1 MHPPTARGRFPEQT
15 DTYREDSYLKNT
27 MKKRWIP
34 VLLAVLLWAGMLTHA
49 AAYIYNPF
57 TDVSPSAWYYSD
69 VMNAVQSGLING
81 KTDTTF
87 CPDDY
92 LTYAAAVKLASCL
105 NQLWWNGSVTLTTG
119 MPWYRNYA
127 DYAWTVGIITEEYAW
142 NNCATR
148 GRFLA
153 MFANAIPAD
162 ALPAVN
168 DVPDGTIPDVSV
180 YDQDGPAIYTLY
192 RAGIV
197 QGSDDAHSCYPYDFI
212 RRSEAAAILTRM
224 MDSSARLSFTTAWN
238 SYNDNSNPNLG
249 YSAPA
254 QEPQN
259 PKYWITVD
267 FFDRNDLT
275 VYTEATTLGMIL
287 YNNGIVLEDDEVAS
301 VDLWNDWLAA
311 DQTITVDRWRTATE
325 SIRQIV
331 PHTDEEI
338 GIDTIPRGEVNVL
351 AAGVDG
357 ESIMHYTVFYKNGVE
372 VDRRLDWEEVL
383 TAMVPGVCEVGVGG
397 TFVGGDGVT
406 YSYSWKKICTATY
419 YNLVGPTYSGNYT
432 TRQTVA
438 TNLDYIPIGTRMYI
452 KNDRYDFGYR
462 VSEDTGHLDPW
473 QVDIW
478 MLDDEPNAP
487 LMSIEGRVTDMEVYF
502 LD

>member
-1 MHPPTARGRFPEQT
+1 M
-15 DTYREDSYLKNT
+15 KNT

-92 LTYAAAVKLASCL
+92 LTYAEAVKLASCL

-142 NNCATR
+142 NSCATR

-180 YDQDGPAIYTLY
+180 YDQDGPAIYALY

-259 PKYWITVD
+259 PKYWITLD

-338 GIDTIPRGEVNVL
+338 GIDTIPRACGGRGRREHHAL
-351 AAGVDG
+351 HRLLQERRGGRPEAGLGRGAHRDG
-357 ESIMHYTVFYKNGVE
+357 PGRVRGRRRRNLRRRGRRDLLLLVE
-372 VDRRLDWEEVL
+372 EDLHGDLLQSGRPDLFRQLYHPTDRR
-383 TAMVPGVCEVGVGG
+383 
-397 TFVGGDGVT
+397 
-406 YSYSWKKICTATY
+406 
-419 YNLVGPTYSGNYT
+419 
-432 TRQTVA
+432 
-438 TNLDYIPIGTRMYI
+438 
-452 KNDRYDFGYR
+452 
-462 VSEDTGHLDPW
+462 
-473 QVDIW
+473 
-478 MLDDEPNAP
+478 DEPRLHTDRNPDVHQERP
-487 LMSIEGRVTDMEVYF
+487 L
-502 LD
+502 